1 MKIVHLITAFGF
13 GGAEKLLLNVMNAQ
27 VHEHQVSLIYFKPIN
42 DLIVDLNI
50 KVEVLYL
57 PVNFFTIPKLK
68 KYFTEYQPDIIHTH
82 LGHADILGQLS
93 ARGSKAKKFCTI
105 HNIYFTK
112 NFLDIVIYKI
122 YKYILRGGTYVISI
136 SRSVEDH
143 VINTLKI
150 ARESSFLLPN
160 AIPQEAV
167 FKSKKSND
175 KIKILFVGRL
185 VKQKNVETLIKALNT
200 LNDKDFRK
208 SIEVDIVGDGPL
220 MGKLIAL
227 TKSLKLS
234 HMISFEGNKKNVE
247 SYYQKADI
255 FVLPSIW
262 EGFGLVILESF
273 KAKVAVISSNI
284 EGPSELIRHGF
295 NGLLFEPGDYIGLA
309 NNLEELIKNVKKREN
324 IAENG
329 QNTLKEEYH
338 IDVYV
343 KKLNVL
349 YENSK

>member
-1 MKIVHLITAFGF
+1 
-13 GGAEKLLLNVMNAQ
+13 MN
-27 VHEHQVSLIYFKPIN
+27 N
-42 DLIVDLNI
+42 
-50 KVEVLYL
+50 
-57 PVNFFTIPKLK
+57 
-68 KYFTEYQPDIIHTH
+68 
-82 LGHADILGQLS
+82 
-93 ARGSKAKKFCTI
+93 
-105 HNIYFTK
+105 
-112 NFLDIVIYKI
+112 
-122 YKYILRGGTYVISI
+122 VISI
-136 SRSVEDH
+136 SRSVENH

-150 ARESSFLLPN
+150 PRERAFLLPN
-160 AIPQEAV
+160 AIPQEAI

-309 NNLEELIKNVKKREN
+309 NNIEELIKNVKKRED

>member
-42 DLIVDLNI
+42 DLIVDLDI
-50 KVEVLYL
+50 KIEVRYF
-57 PVNFFTIPKLK
+57 PFNFFTIRELK
-68 KYFTEYQPDIIHTH
+68 KYFAEYQPEIIHTH
-82 LGHADILGQLS
+82 LSHADIIGQLS
-93 ARGSKAKKFCTI
+93 AKGSSAKKFCTI
-105 HNIYFTK
+105 HNIYLKK
-112 NFLDIVIYKI
+112 NFLDSIIFKI
-122 YKYILRGGTYVISI
+122 YRHILRDETSVISI
-136 SRSVEDH
+136 SRSVENH
-143 VINTLKI
+143 VINTLKVPKER
-150 ARESSFLLPN
+150 AFLLPN
-160 AIPQEAV
+160 AIPKKEII
-167 FKSKKSND
+167 KSKKEND

-309 NNLEELIKNVKKREN
+309 NNIEELIKNVKKREGL
-324 IAENG
+324 AENG
-329 QNTLKEEYH
+329 QNTFKEEYH
-338 IDVYV
+338 LDVYV
-343 KKLNVL
+343 KKLNVF